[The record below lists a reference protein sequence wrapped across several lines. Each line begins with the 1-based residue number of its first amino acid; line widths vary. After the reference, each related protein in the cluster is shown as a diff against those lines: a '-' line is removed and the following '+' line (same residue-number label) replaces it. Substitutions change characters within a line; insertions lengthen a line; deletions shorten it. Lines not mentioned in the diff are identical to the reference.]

1 METIR
6 NKKTLEELREKDQDS
21 WAEEEMS
28 SSLRSAITEEHPK
41 KLVIPCFRVLCS
53 PRGLEEEGF
62 EGKKYGGGASGN
74 ANFLETR

>member
-1 METIR
+1 
-6 NKKTLEELREKDQDS
+6 
-21 WAEEEMS
+21 MS

-62 EGKKYGGGASGN
+62 EGKKYGEGRLGTPTFFVDTMKEFGAIAGGH
-74 ANFLETR
+74 LPETLVSPAG